1 MVISEACF
9 NCQKRHLFDVKKGS
23 WQVRCDY
30 ISKELFDNDYY
41 PLEEALP
48 EEEYKELSYDEKVQL
63 QYRFNKLL
71 WAKHKLDWSVYNSKR
86 KQDQFWQKETLLC
99 SAKSKVCRFGR
110 RMGPV
115 AG

>member
-1 MVISEACF
+1 MEVSEVCF
-9 NCQKRHLFDVKKGS
+9 KCQKRHLFEVKKGT

-30 ISKELFDNDYY
+30 ISKELFEDGYY
-41 PLEEALP
+41 PLEKVLP
-48 EEEYKELSYDEKVQL
+48 EEEYSSLTLDDKIQL